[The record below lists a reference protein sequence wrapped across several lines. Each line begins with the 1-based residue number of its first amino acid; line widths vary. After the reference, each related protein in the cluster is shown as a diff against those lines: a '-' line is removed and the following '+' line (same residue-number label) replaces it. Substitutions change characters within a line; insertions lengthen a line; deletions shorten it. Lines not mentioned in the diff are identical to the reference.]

1 MGGAP
6 NLSRQRLQE
15 GELRGKAAASAE
27 LLQELGLEAASPAQA
42 FCRVLPPSEISLNLS
57 AQACLSVSSEITQ
70 H

>member
-1 MGGAP
+1 M
-6 NLSRQRLQE
+6 
-15 GELRGKAAASAE
+15 RGKAAASAE

-42 FCRVLPPSEISLNLS
+42 LCRVLPPSEISLNLS